1 MPPARLLLVDD
12 DKVLRTTLAH
22 ILELNHFTVTCAADA
37 SEAILKIAS
46 QEFDVLLSD
55 LHMPEPEDAG
65 TVMIAMRKTHP
76 RAVALLLSAF
86 PEPWSAACAANLHA
100 DDVLAKPMEVP
111 ALIHAITSRLA
122 SGRIAPA

>member
-12 DKVLRTTLAH
+12 DKALRTTLAH

-37 SEAILKIAS
+37 AEAVHKIAS
-46 QEFDVLLSD
+46 QEFDILLSD
-55 LHMPEPEDAG
+55 LHMPLPEDAV
-65 TVMIAMRKTHP
+65 TVMTAMRKTHP

-86 PEPWSAACAANLHA
+86 PEPWSAACAAALQA

-111 ALIHAITSRLA
+111 ALIDAITQRLA